1 MGISIWQL
9 LIILAI
15 VLVLFGAKR
24 LKNVGSD
31 LGGAIKG
38 FKKAVAEDENK
49 DEKVAEQALEKKEGE
64 NVFDVKAENKSEST
78 QTASSTTDSKDGAKK
93 DEPKA

>member
-24 LKNVGSD
+24 MRGIGAD
-31 LGGAIKG
+31 LGGALKG
-38 FKKAVAEDENK
+38 FK
-49 DEKVAEQALEKKEGE
+49 QAMRDDTPAPDSVTTSTPVNPG
-64 NVFDVKAENKSEST
+64 EST
-78 QTASSTTDSKDGAKK
+78 RQ
-93 DEPKA
+93 

>member
-24 LKNVGSD
+24 LRNIGSD

-38 FKKAVAEDENK
+38 FKQSMREGEEEGSDKKSLDDKDEGRVIDAEVTRHNK
-49 DEKVAEQALEKKEGE
+49 DKM
-64 NVFDVKAENKSEST
+64 
-78 QTASSTTDSKDGAKK
+78 
-93 DEPKA
+93 

>member
-24 LKNVGSD
+24 LRNVGSD

-38 FKKAVAEDENK
+38 FKQSMREGEEEINDKKSLEEKDEGRVIDGEVTSHNK
-49 DEKVAEQALEKKEGE
+49 DKV
-64 NVFDVKAENKSEST
+64 
-78 QTASSTTDSKDGAKK
+78 
-93 DEPKA
+93 

>member
-24 LKNVGSD
+24 LRNVGGD

-38 FKKAVAEDENK
+38 FRQAMRDE
-49 DEKVAEQALEKKEGE
+49 E
-64 NVFDVKAENKSEST
+64 
-78 QTASSTTDSKDGAKK
+78 
-93 DEPKA
+93 EPKGRDALQDQGKGRVIDGEVTSKKQDKV

>member
-24 LKNVGSD
+24 LRNVGSD

-38 FKKAVAEDENK
+38 FKQSMREGEEEINDKKSLDDK
-49 DEKVAEQALEKKEGE
+49 DEGRVIDGE
-64 NVFDVKAENKSEST
+64 VTSH
-78 QTASSTTDSKDGAKK
+78 KK
-93 DEPKA
+93 DKV

>member
-24 LKNVGSD
+24 LRNVGSD

-38 FKKAVAEDENK
+38 FRQAMKEDEDKLENRESGRIIDGEVTK
-49 DEKVAEQALEKKEGE
+49 DKDKV
-64 NVFDVKAENKSEST
+64 
-78 QTASSTTDSKDGAKK
+78 
-93 DEPKA
+93 

>member
-24 LKNVGSD
+24 LRNLGGD

-38 FKKAVAEDENK
+38 FRHAMKEDDKAAEGDK
-49 DEKVAEQALEKKEGE
+49 LEDQGSGHVIVGE
-64 NVFDVKAENKSEST
+64 VT
-78 QTASSTTDSKDGAKK
+78 AKK
-93 DEPKA
+93 QDKV

>member
-24 LKNVGSD
+24 LRNVGSD

-38 FKKAVAEDENK
+38 FKSAVKEEEAKAEDEKKLEEK
-49 DEKVAEQALEKKEGE
+49 DGN
-64 NVFDVKAENKSEST
+64 NVFDVEAEEKKTEEKKEKA
-78 QTASSTTDSKDGAKK
+78 
-93 DEPKA
+93 

>member
-24 LKNVGSD
+24 LRNLGTD
-31 LGGAIKG
+31 LGASVRG
-38 FKKAVAEDENK
+38 FRDAMKESGKDEDE
-49 DEKVAEQALEKKEGE
+49 DEDKTEQATTAERTIDPQAGKERVIDGE
-64 NVFDVKAENKSEST
+64 VVK
-78 QTASSTTDSKDGAKK
+78 DKDRA
-93 DEPKA
+93 

>member
-24 LKNVGSD
+24 LKNLGGD

-38 FKKAVAEDENK
+38 FRQAMKEEDKKPEDEKLDDKSGNVIDGEVTSRK
-49 DEKVAEQALEKKEGE
+49 QDKV
-64 NVFDVKAENKSEST
+64 
-78 QTASSTTDSKDGAKK
+78 
-93 DEPKA
+93 

>member
-24 LKNVGSD
+24 LRNVGSD

-38 FKKAVAEDENK
+38 FR
-49 DEKVAEQALEKKEGE
+49 QAMKEGDDGE
-64 NVFDVKAENKSEST
+64 VT
-78 QTASSTTDSKDGAKK
+78 SKKQDKV
-93 DEPKA
+93 

>member
-24 LKNVGSD
+24 LGGLGAD

-38 FKKAVAEDENK
+38 FR
-49 DEKVAEQALEKKEGE
+49 QAMRDDTETPGNATAAAPVNSE
-64 NVFDVKAENKSEST
+64 EST
-78 QTASSTTDSKDGAKK
+78 R
-93 DEPKA
+93 P

>member
-24 LKNVGSD
+24 LRNVGSD

-38 FKKAVAEDENK
+38 FKSAVKEEEDKKPAEEDK
-49 DEKVAEQALEKKEGE
+49 KLEKKEGE
-64 NVFDVKAENKSEST
+64 NVFDVAAEEKKTEE
-78 QTASSTTDSKDGAKK
+78 KKK
-93 DEPKA
+93 D

>member
-1 MGISIWQL
+1 MGISVWQL

-38 FKKAVAEDENK
+38 FKQSMREGEAETGDKN
-49 DEKVAEQALEKKEGE
+49 LEDKEGRVIDAE
-64 NVFDVKAENKSEST
+64 VTKHDKDKA
-78 QTASSTTDSKDGAKK
+78 
-93 DEPKA
+93 

>member
-24 LKNVGSD
+24 LRNVGSD

-38 FKKAVAEDENK
+38 FKQSMREGEEEINDKKSLDDK
-49 DEKVAEQALEKKEGE
+49 DEGRVIDGE
-64 NVFDVKAENKSEST
+64 LTSH
-78 QTASSTTDSKDGAKK
+78 KK
-93 DEPKA
+93 DKV

>member
-24 LKNVGSD
+24 LRNVGSD

-38 FKKAVAEDENK
+38 FRQAMKEEDSG
-49 DEKVAEQALEKKEGE
+49 KEGE
-64 NVFDVKAENKSEST
+64 EKLEDQGSGKVI
-78 QTASSTTDSKDGAKK
+78 DGEVTSRKQDK
-93 DEPKA
+93 V

>member
-24 LKNVGSD
+24 LRNLGGD
-31 LGGAIKG
+31 LGSAIKG
-38 FKKAVAEDENK
+38 FRSAMKEDDEAKGGDKLEDQGGGHVINGEVTSKKHD
-49 DEKVAEQALEKKEGE
+49 KV
-64 NVFDVKAENKSEST
+64 
-78 QTASSTTDSKDGAKK
+78 
-93 DEPKA
+93 

>member
-24 LKNVGSD
+24 LRNIGSD

-38 FKKAVAEDENK
+38 FKQSMSEGEEETGDKKSLDDK
-49 DEKVAEQALEKKEGE
+49 DEGSVIDGE
-64 NVFDVKAENKSEST
+64 VTSR
-78 QTASSTTDSKDGAKK
+78 KK
-93 DEPKA
+93 DKL

>member
-1 MGISIWQL
+1 MMGISIWQL

-24 LKNVGSD
+24 LRNVGSD

-38 FKKAVAEDENK
+38 FRQAMREGEDEAK
-49 DEKVAEQALEKKEGE
+49 RDQALEDKDSGNVIEGE
-64 NVFDVKAENKSEST
+64 
-78 QTASSTTDSKDGAKK
+78 SKRHDK
-93 DEPKA
+93 DKV

>member
-38 FKKAVAEDENK
+38 FKNAVKEE
-49 DEKVAEQALEKKEGE
+49 EKKSETDADDKKLEKKDGD
-64 NVFDVKAENKSEST
+64 NVFDVAAEEKKPEPT
-78 QTASSTTDSKDGAKK
+78 EAKK
-93 DEPKA
+93 D